1 VSRKSKVV
9 IAGLLL
15 FGLAVY
21 STGVASQLIYALL
34 GWLGGGAGFGQGLA
48 GIISDTIN
56 ETVAESVAATP
67 LNIGHPMAVFRA
79 LLNFPYNFYGLSA
92 VAIFAGLIIVFLMK
106 NNSVQG
112 TMDNERNLVYSNK
125 GTYGTAGWMTD
136 GELHKEL
143 EVTSDLKSCRGTIL
157 GELDGK
163 AVCVPENTMMNRNVA
178 VYGAAGSMKSRAY
191 VRNMVFQ
198 CVRRG
203 ESLIITDPK
212 SELYASMAE
221 YLRDSG
227 YIVKVFNLISPENSD
242 SWNCLREIEGDNQ
255 EFMAQIFCD
264 VVIRNT
270 LLNGKMDPF
279 WDSGA
284 IALLKALCLYVVQVY
299 PEANRNIG
307 EVYKLLVNVASGG
320 DGGGLRAAFAALP
333 YGHSAKVPFDIFQ
346 QASDNVQSGIIIGLA
361 NRIQVFQIEALRTIT
376 SHSDGIDLT
385 LPGKERCAY
394 FCITSDQD
402 STFDFLSSLF
412 LSFLFIKLVRFA
424 DSQPN
429 QTLPIAVHL
438 LADEL
443 ANIGTIPDL
452 TKKISTVR
460 SRKISMSVIFQNIAQ
475 MKNRYPDDA
484 WMEIIGNCDTQLFLG
499 CTDEMTAKFISDRT
513 GEVTIGVEST
523 AKELTA
529 MRMTNYTPSHRETS
543 SIGKRKLLTPDEV
556 LRLPREDALVIFRGQ
571 KVLKV
576 KKFDYTKHPESKK
589 MRDCNARDY
598 VPNWRAEREFPDVE
612 LRFTDEYENVC
623 GQDDMTSREE
633 PSRTTPI
640 IIEKLIPS
648 VKAVKRKP
656 KASTHPASPSAP
668 MTTQT
673 SQSESSS
680 QSVFATKPKGAE
692 LPIPRPTSIHRTDKS
707 SDAVMAADTTGTE
720 DKSPAPVA
728 PPRGKPRKK
737 TKGKWTLEEQKPQ
750 YDEPFTLIDIN
761 DVLSDL

>member
-1 VSRKSKVV
+1 MSRKITII

-15 FGLAVY
+15 FSLAVY
-21 STGVASQLIYALL
+21 GTGIASQLIYALL
-34 GWLGGGAGFGQGLA
+34 SWLGGEVEAGQGLA
-48 GIISDTIN
+48 GIIVGAVN
-56 ETVAESVAATP
+56 EAESAYTAT
-67 LNIGHPMAVFRA
+67 LNIGRPQEVFTA
-79 LLNFPYNFYGLSA
+79 LFNYPYNLYGLGA
-92 VAIFAGLIIVFLMK
+92 TATFAGLIIIFLMK

-112 TMDNERNLVYSNK
+112 TMDNERNLVYSDK
-125 GTYGTAGWMTD
+125 GTYGTSGWMTD
-136 GELHKEL
+136 RELHKEL
-143 EVTSDLKSCRGTIL
+143 ELTKDLKRCRGTIL
-157 GELDGK
+157 GELSGK

-255 EFMAQIFCD
+255 ELMAQIFCD

-284 IALLKALCLYVVQVY
+284 ISLLKALCLYVVQIY
-299 PEANRNIG
+299 PEADRNIG
-307 EVYKLLVNVASGG
+307 EVYKLLANVASGG
-320 DGGGLRAAFAALP
+320 DGCGLKSAFAALP
-333 YGHSAKVPFDIFQ
+333 FGHSAKAPYDIFQ

-361 NRIQVFQIEALRTIT
+361 NRIQVFQIEVLRTIT
-376 SHSDGIDLT
+376 SHSNGIDLT

-424 DSQPN
+424 DSQPS
-429 QTLPIAVHL
+429 QTLPISVHL
-438 LADEL
+438 LADEI
-443 ANIGTIPDL
+443 ANVGAIPDL

-475 MKNRYPDDA
+475 MKNRYPEDA
-484 WMEIIGNCDTQLFLG
+484 WLEIIGNCDTQLFLG

-513 GEVTIGVEST
+513 GEVTIGVESM
-523 AKELTA
+523 AKE
-529 MRMTNYTPSHRETS
+529 MRSMRLSNYVPSHRETS

-556 LRLPREDALVIFRGQ
+556 LRLPRDDALVIFRGQ

-576 KKFDYTKHPESKK
+576 KKFDYTKHPESKN

-598 VPNWRAEREFPDVE
+598 IPNWRLEQICPETVTPSSTPPIAPMPE
-612 LRFTDEYENVC
+612 LV
-623 GQDDMTSREE
+623 
-633 PSRTTPI
+633 P
-640 IIEKLIPS
+640 KLE
-648 VKAVKRKP
+648 
-656 KASTHPASPSAP
+656 SAP
-668 MTTQT
+668 VDIIPDIKID
-673 SQSESSS
+673 E
-680 QSVFATKPKGAE
+680 KP
-692 LPIPRPTSIHRTDKS
+692 
-707 SDAVMAADTTGTE
+707 VQ
-720 DKSPAPVA
+720 
-728 PPRGKPRKK
+728 
-737 TKGKWTLEEQKPQ
+737 EEQ
-750 YDEPFTLIDIN
+750 DISNEPFGAIDID